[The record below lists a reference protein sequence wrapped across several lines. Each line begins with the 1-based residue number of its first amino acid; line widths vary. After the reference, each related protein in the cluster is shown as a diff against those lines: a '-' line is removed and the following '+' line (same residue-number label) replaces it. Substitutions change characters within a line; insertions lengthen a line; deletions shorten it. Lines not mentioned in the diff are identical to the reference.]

1 MARVRY
7 LGPEPVTVPELGRA
21 VEPDEVVEVPDARYD
36 GYICQPATWET
47 VEEPADYAAP
57 EPEQVPLETKQAPAD
72 APASPPA
79 KRTAAKSVP
88 QQREG

>member
-21 VEPDEVVEVPDARYD
+21 VEPDEVVEVPDDRFE
-36 GYICQPATWET
+36 GYVCQPATWEA

-57 EPEQVPLETKQAPAD
+57 APQPQQLETAPVVQPDVPAA
-72 APASPPA
+72 APV
-79 KRTAAKSVP
+79 KKTAASRP
-88 QQREG
+88 QREG